1 MNSALEPRPPAL
13 QLGAERAAWVDKGIS
28 AIVASRDANHHP
40 SLMRA
45 VGTDVTPQGERVT
58 VYLNRL
64 AARQVLAD
72 LEATGQIAVVFSEPS
87 SHRTLQLKASRVQ
100 MRPAE
105 DGDAAILQRYLRGME
120 WQLHQIGFAPRQT
133 RTMLSHRLS
142 DVVAVSFAPELAFDQ
157 TPGPKAGARL
167 DAGQAQTPSQP

>member
-1 MNSALEPRPPAL
+1 MTTAPDGRPPAL
-13 QLGAERAAWVDKGIS
+13 LLGPDHAAWIGKGIS
-28 AIVASRDANHHP
+28 AIVASRDAQRQP

-45 VGTDVTPQGERVT
+45 VGADVGAQGERVT

-87 SHRTLQLKASRVQ
+87 SHRTLQVKASRVD

-105 DGDAAILQRYLRGME
+105 AADAPLLQRYLRGME
-120 WQLHQIGFAPRQT
+120 WQLHQVGITPHQV

-142 DVVAVSFAPELAFDQ
+142 DVVAVSFAPEQAFDQ
-157 TPGPKAGARL
+157 TPGRSAGARIGVAPPASGAL
-167 DAGQAQTPSQP
+167 P